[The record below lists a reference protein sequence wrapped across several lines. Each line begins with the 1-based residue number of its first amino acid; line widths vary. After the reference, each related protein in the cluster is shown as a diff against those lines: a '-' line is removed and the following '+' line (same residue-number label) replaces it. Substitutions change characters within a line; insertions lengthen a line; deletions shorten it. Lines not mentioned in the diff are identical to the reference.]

1 MSNITKYFY
10 VFCHRF
16 RESYSITIYRSV
28 IGYSSRLISYKT
40 VLYILTAK
48 IIIFRQNDK

>member
-1 MSNITKYFY
+1 MCFVIDF
-10 VFCHRF
+10 
-16 RESYSITIYRSV
+16 ESLILLLSTAV
-28 IGYSSRLISYKT
+28 IVGYNSLLISYKT

>member
-1 MSNITKYFY
+1 MCFVSAFKSLILLPSTA
-10 VFCHRF
+10 
-16 RESYSITIYRSV
+16 V
-28 IGYSSRLISYKT
+28 IVGYSSLLISYKT

>member
-1 MSNITKYFY
+1 MCFVIDFKSLILLPSTA
-10 VFCHRF
+10 VIV
-16 RESYSITIYRSV
+16 SYN
-28 IGYSSRLISYKT
+28 SRLISYKT

>member
-1 MSNITKYFY
+1 M
-10 VFCHRF
+10 RF
-16 RESYSITIYRSV
+16 VSAFKSLILLPSTAMIV
-28 IGYSSRLISYKT
+28 GYNSRLISYKT

>member
-1 MSNITKYFY
+1 MCFVIDF
-10 VFCHRF
+10 
-16 RESYSITIYRSV
+16 ESLILLPSTAV
-28 IGYSSRLISYKT
+28 IVGYNSLLISYKT